1 MRATEL
7 GMAMHPGSDMPPA
20 YLPYC
25 ALWPV
30 SGLTSLDLPPS
41 HDCSQWHIGKPTLIY
56 RCGGSTGSTPVSR
69 LTRLQANEHLKVRK
83 S

>member
-41 HDCSQWHIGKPTLIY
+41 HDCSQWHDDKPALDD
-56 RCGGSTGSTPVSR
+56 RCGGSSGIVR
-69 LTRLQANEHLKVRK
+69 LEKPPAQRTCFPFNLTV
-83 S
+83 